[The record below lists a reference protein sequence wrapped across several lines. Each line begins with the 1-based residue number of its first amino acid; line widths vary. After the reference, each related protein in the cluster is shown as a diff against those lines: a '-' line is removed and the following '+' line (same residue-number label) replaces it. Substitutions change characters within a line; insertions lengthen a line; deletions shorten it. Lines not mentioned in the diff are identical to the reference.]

1 MKIMIDTNVI
11 ISSLLKQ
18 GSVPDIVLNYVCNN
32 HDLILCDHIINECY
46 TVARLKKPHVQ
57 APAVCLCH
65 YFPLLLPDMPGLVAA
80 GKFWLSGSY
89 E

>member
-32 HDLILCDHIINECY
+32 HNLILCDHIINECY
-46 TVARLKKPHVQ
+46 TVAKRR
-57 APAVCLCH
+57 
-65 YFPLLLPDMPGLVAA
+65 FPTKIDVLNDLFAKMRYELVAA
-80 GKFWLSGSY
+80 PITLFIFIF
-89 E
+89 

>member
-32 HDLILCDHIINECY
+32 HDLILCDHIKVLFLR
-46 TVARLKKPHVQ
+46 TMLH
-57 APAVCLCH
+57 
-65 YFPLLLPDMPGLVAA
+65 F
-80 GKFWLSGSY
+80 
-89 E
+89 